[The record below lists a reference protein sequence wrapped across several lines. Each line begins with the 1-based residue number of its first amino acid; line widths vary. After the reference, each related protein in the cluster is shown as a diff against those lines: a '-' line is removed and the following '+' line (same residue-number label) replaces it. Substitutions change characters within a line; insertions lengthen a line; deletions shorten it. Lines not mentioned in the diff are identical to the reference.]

1 MADFKLN
8 YKDRLKKLFF
18 SKNNV
23 KNSNYQQRLENVIPG
38 GAHTYSRGSD
48 TYPRNAPQIL
58 TKGKGSYI
66 WDGNGNKFLDFG
78 MSLRAVTIGYA
89 HRPVIDAAFKQALN
103 GNNLTRPSMI
113 ELESAELIRELMPWM
128 EMVKFAKNGSN
139 VTTAAIKLS
148 RAYTGKKMVA
158 RCLQQPFFSFDDWFI
173 SDTAMDSGTV
183 VDSDSKTVNFN
194 FNDIE
199 SVEKI
204 FTEYPNQI
212 SCVILEPATT
222 EVPKENFLHK
232 VQELCKKNNAVFI
245 IDEMIT
251 GFRWDLKG
259 ACHYYNIHPDLATYG
274 KAMANGFSV
283 AALGGKKE
291 IMELGGINHKNER
304 VFLLSSTHGAEMC
317 SLGAFVETVNQYKK
331 LNVIDEI
338 KYSGNH
344 LIKGFNEISSSL
356 DLQDH
361 FQMIGTPYSPNYITR
376 NSNGDNCLKMRTL
389 FSQEMI
395 NNKVLMPWVA
405 MSYSHQKKER
415 ELAFKAAENALK
427 VYKMALKSNVD
438 DYLIGESIKPVFRKY
453 N

>member
-8 YKDRLKKLFF
+8 FKYALKNIFF
-18 SKNNV
+18 SKNDV
-23 KNSNYQQRLENVIPG
+23 MNSNYQQRLESVIPG

-48 TYPRNAPQIL
+48 TYPSNAPQIL
-58 TKGKGSYI
+58 NKGKGSYI

-78 MSLRAVTIGYA
+78 MSLRAVTLGYG
-89 HRPVIDAAFKQALN
+89 HRPVIDAAFEQAVK

-113 ELESAELIRELMPWM
+113 ELEAAELIRELMPWM

-139 VTTAAIKLS
+139 VTTAAIKLA

-158 RCLQQPFFSFDDWFI
+158 RCLQHPFFSFDDWFI

-199 SVEKI
+199 SVEKL
-204 FTEYPNQI
+204 FSEYPNQI

-222 EVPKENFLHK
+222 EEPKENFLHK
-232 VQELCKKNNAVFI
+232 VQELCKKNSAVFI

-331 LNVIDEI
+331 LNVINEI
-338 KYSGNH
+338 KYSGNK

-356 DLQDH
+356 DLEDH

-415 ELAFKAAENALK
+415 ELAFNAAENALK